1 MNTNKKQIIS
11 TGGALIFKD
20 SRGKRTFLLT
30 KQNEGD
36 NWEIPKIT
44 VRRGESSVRSVIRMT
59 SEMAGINAKVLEE
72 AGRASGAATVNG
84 KVLPQKYYYY
94 LMMLKAGG
102 SDPIGFFDS
111 KWMDFSKALKA
122 LSLKREKDILKE
134 GKKVLKE
141 WEKLHPK
148 KR

>member
-1 MNTNKKQIIS
+1 MNMDKRKYLS
-11 TGGALIFKD
+11 VGGALVFKD
-20 SRGKRTFLLT
+20 SRKKRTFLLT
-30 KQNEGD
+30 KQKEGD
-36 NWEIPKIT
+36 DWEIPKIS

-59 SEMAGINAKVLEE
+59 GEMAGINAKVLEE
-72 AGRASGAATVNG
+72 AGRASGVTTLNG

-102 SDPIGFFDS
+102 TDPIGFFDA

-134 GKKVLKE
+134 GKKVLKV
-141 WEKLHPK
+141 WEKEHLK
-148 KR
+148 KK